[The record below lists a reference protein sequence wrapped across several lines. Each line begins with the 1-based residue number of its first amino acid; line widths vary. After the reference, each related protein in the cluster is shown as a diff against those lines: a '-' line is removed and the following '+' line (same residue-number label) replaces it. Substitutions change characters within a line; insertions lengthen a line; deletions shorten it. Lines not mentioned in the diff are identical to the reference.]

1 MGIASASAAP
11 ADRPTLTDFL
21 REVELFSTVRPEWL
35 ERLDGLVE
43 EVRLGANEM
52 LFRAGDAADAIYV
65 VRDGQIAM
73 FTDTPGK
80 PVNLV
85 ARVGPAEVLG
95 IVDSLGGSRR
105 VTSARAV
112 SETSLLRLDREDLL
126 SLLDADS
133 ALGLRFTLAVVSRHA
148 RNAAA
153 ALELGNRCEM
163 RIRVDREVDL
173 LVGHHRRI
181 RVRVANLSRGGIC
194 LDAVATDSLPPAATW
209 YAIYAPDGDLIFRFN
224 GRIAWRQGERTGIA
238 FDQRPPAHDLLV
250 QGALRRLL
258 RAPDPLL
265 PGAGPTG
272 RPPGRHEAS

>member
-1 MGIASASAAP
+1 MAIASSSAATDGP
-11 ADRPTLTDFL
+11 PPLTGFL

-35 ERLDGLVE
+35 ERLESAVE

-52 LFRAGDAADAIYV
+52 LFRAGDAADSVYV

-80 PVNLV
+80 PVRLV
-85 ARVGPAEVLG
+85 ARVGPADVLG

-112 SETSLLRLDREDLL
+112 CESSLLRLAREDLL
-126 SLLDADS
+126 RLLGADS

-153 ALELGNRCEM
+153 ALELGNRREM
-163 RIRVDREVDL
+163 RIRVNREVEL
-173 LVGHHRRI
+173 LIGHHRRI
-181 RVRVANLSRGGIC
+181 RARVANLSRGGIC
-194 LDAVATDSLPPAATW
+194 LSEVAPDSLPPAPTW
-209 YAIYAPDGDLIFRFN
+209 YAIYALDGDLILRFN
-224 GRIAWRQGERTGIA
+224 GRVVWRQGDRTGIA
-238 FDQRPPAHDLLV
+238 FDQRPPAHELLV

-258 RAPDPLL
+258 RAPEPLL
-265 PGAGPTG
+265 PGAGTTG
-272 RPPGRHEAS
+272 RSSEPSPAR